1 MRDWKAGSKVLTRF
15 VVRNMIP
22 EYISQERK
30 LVTMKVLT
38 LIVFE
43 RSEKDRDEL
52 VSFKLME
59 RSLF

>member
-1 MRDWKAGSKVLTRF
+1 
-15 VVRNMIP
+15 MIP